1 MDDYIKNIA
10 KKLIS
15 EEIDKRIFDIENK
28 IFENKDMK
36 KQMCEQ
42 CGGKMYE
49 DVCESCG
56 SMYEGDIQELGGM
69 DDGHPRFGKMKFK
82 SPMSMEDI
90 EKILRGDDEEEDDDF
105 KFKVPSPDYDYDY
118 EEEDED
124 DYGLDIPD
132 DMPSYKTKYRE
143 KLDEDDYEGFTDGR
157 REIDRAKP
165 YGKITGADF
174 KALRSMKK
182 EVEET
187 LYELDLEEEDVEE
200 GNAFSG
206 ALSAARERGDKT
218 FRVGGKTYPVEE
230 SYITEKWKGDVEVEQ
245 TGEYADMS
253 VEEIDSAI
261 KKLKKRNAEL
271 KKIR

>member
-10 KKLIS
+10 KKIIS

-36 KQMCEQ
+36 KQMCSE

-49 DVCESCG
+49 GECMECG

-69 DDGHPRFGKMKFK
+69 DD
-82 SPMSMEDI
+82 
-90 EKILRGDDEEEDDDF
+90 F
-105 KFKVPSPDYDYDY
+105 KFKVPSPDYDY

-157 REIDRAKP
+157 RC
-165 YGKITGADF
+165 
-174 KALRSMKK
+174 
-182 EVEET
+182 
-187 LYELDLEEEDVEE
+187 
-200 GNAFSG
+200 
-206 ALSAARERGDKT
+206 
-218 FRVGGKTYPVEE
+218 
-230 SYITEKWKGDVEVEQ
+230 
-245 TGEYADMS
+245 
-253 VEEIDSAI
+253 
-261 KKLKKRNAEL
+261 
-271 KKIR
+271 